1 MNCPNCNKQLNP
13 NQKFCDSCGFA
24 IVPDP
29 LNAKNT
35 QRIFDTPNNNAPDA
49 PGYGSGVYPSY
60 QAAPAQP
67 QYQEPY
73 YAQPQPYGGGPQPP
87 EKKNNM
93 PLIIIIIVLAVLL
106 AAGGI
111 VTAILLLNNRGDK
124 GSDPSSS
131 AATSSKVSDSGSSKR
146 DSDPSGDESSSKR
159 ESGSRESSESSKSE
173 NLESSWRESSSYS
186 SREISSSR
194 SESSRVSNAKHYIIN
209 DDGIILADDNSIDAN
224 DYAAQAKIE
233 KFMRENGAD
242 EIVKNTSVEGEA
254 EVKIYA
260 KGNTL
265 VLDEKILREITD
277 EEEKEIVSAF
287 NIMAQNSDI
296 KTPRSKTGVDNLCVV
311 FAVVSKDGKVIYS
324 KVIS

>member
-146 DSDPSGDESSSKR
+146 DSDPSGENSMYYDALYYLGFAYYNAGNTEKADEVFTTFANKYPDSASIVSPYIGGGTGVQPQDTSGSQGAASMDESGTSAAGQGDITIYDNGGGSSAQVAWTDPTTGQQYDMYGNPIYS
-159 ESGSRESSESSKSE
+159 SGGG
-173 NLESSWRESSSYS
+173 SSSQS
-186 SREISSSR
+186 
-194 SESSRVSNAKHYIIN
+194 
-209 DDGIILADDNSIDAN
+209 
-224 DYAAQAKIE
+224 AQIAWT
-233 KFMRENGAD
+233 D
-242 EIVKNTSVEGEA
+242 PNTGQG
-254 EVKIYA
+254 YDMY
-260 KGNTL
+260 GNP
-265 VLDEKILREITD
+265 VY
-277 EEEKEIVSAF
+277 
-287 NIMAQNSDI
+287 Q
-296 KTPRSKTGVDNLCVV
+296 
-311 FAVVSKDGKVIYS
+311 
-324 KVIS
+324 

>member
-73 YAQPQPYGGGPQPP
+73 YAQPQPP

>member
-1 MNCPNCNKQLNP
+1 MSPR
-13 NQKFCDSCGFA
+13 FCFSTTGA
-24 IVPDP
+24 TR
-29 LNAKNT
+29 A
-35 QRIFDTPNNNAPDA
+35 
-49 PGYGSGVYPSY
+49 
-60 QAAPAQP
+60 
-67 QYQEPY
+67 
-73 YAQPQPYGGGPQPP
+73 
-87 EKKNNM
+87 
-93 PLIIIIIVLAVLL
+93 
-106 AAGGI
+106 
-111 VTAILLLNNRGDK
+111 AIL
-124 GSDPSSS
+124 P
-131 AATSSKVSDSGSSKR
+131 
-146 DSDPSGDESSSKR
+146 
-159 ESGSRESSESSKSE
+159 SRESSESSKSE